1 MLITNPLICSDMPD
15 VDVLRRGDC
24 YYMVSTTMFFMPG
37 APILKSHDLKNWEI
51 VSYVFDRIEDN
62 DIYELKN
69 GRNAYGKGQ
78 WATSLT
84 YHDGMY
90 YTCFVCHDMKKTF
103 IYYTDDIEKSYWK
116 RYEFDAAFHDMS
128 FLFLEGRSYLVYG
141 NGDIRI
147 IELDDDL
154 SRIKEGGVDRILFS
168 TPTEGIGLRCEGCRA
183 IVRDGFIYLLFIEW
197 PKDGNERRREVC
209 YRAKSL
215 DDEFERRIIMD
226 DDCGYRNCGVAQG
239 TIFDDEDGN
248 WYCMMFQDHGAVGRI
263 PYLMPMKWE
272 DGWPL
277 PGTDGK
283 VPRSFEIPGEESGVC
298 DTVGEEKGVC
308 DTAGE
313 EKGAGDT
320 AAGVSP
326 VIRNL
331 IISDTFT
338 HAENVLPVQFQW
350 NHNPIPDAW
359 SFTKRPGYL
368 RLEAAHIA
376 DGLLTARNTL
386 TERTATPFSSFTI
399 EGDFSRMNDG
409 DHAGLAAFMGFYGTI
424 GLKRSDGVYCLY
436 AGKKDSPDETLG
448 VSEITGFDEGSFFLR
463 IDFDFEEGDD
473 TAHFYYSTDGT
484 EYTEFGA
491 PLQMRFTLDL
501 FVGYRIGIF
510 MYGTEMTGGIAD
522 FKNLKFSCDKK

>member
-1 MLITNPLICSDMPD
+1 MLITNPFICADMPD

-37 APILKSHDLKNWEI
+37 APILKSYDLMNWEI
-51 VSYVFDRIEDN
+51 VSYVFDRIADN

-69 GRNAYGKGQ
+69 GKNAYGKGQ

-84 YHDGMY
+84 FHGGMY

-103 IYYTDDIEKSYWK
+103 IYYTDDIEKSYWEH
-116 RYEFDAAFHDMS
+116 YEIDAANHDMS
-128 FLFLEGRSYLVYG
+128 FLFWQGRSYLVYG

-147 IELDDDL
+147 IELNDDL
-154 SRIKEGGVDRILFS
+154 SGVKEGGVDRILFS
-168 TPTEGIGLRCEGCRA
+168 TPVEGIGLRCEGCRA
-183 IVRDGFIYLLFIEW
+183 IVKDGFIYLLFIEW

-283 VPRSFEIPGEESGVC
+283 VPKFFEIPGATMQGDGSKSGS
-298 DTVGEEKGVC
+298 
-308 DTAGE
+308 
-313 EKGAGDT
+313 GDMDVE
-320 AAGVSP
+320 ASS
-326 VIRNL
+326 VIDNL
-331 IISDTFT
+331 IVSDSFSHT
-338 HAENVLPVQFQW
+338 ENVLPIQFQW
-350 NHNPIPDAW
+350 NHNPISEAW
-359 SFTKRPGYL
+359 SFTERPGYL
-368 RLEAAHIA
+368 RLKAVHIA
-376 DGLLTARNTL
+376 DGLMTARNTL

-409 DHAGLAAFMGFYGTI
+409 DHSGLAAFMGFYGTI
-424 GLKRSDGVYCLY
+424 GLKKTGGEYFLFT
-436 AGKKDSPDETLG
+436 GKKDSPDEMLS
-448 VSEITGFDEGSFFLR
+448 VSDIEGFDAGSFFLKV
-463 IDFDFEEGDD
+463 DFDFEAGDD
-473 TAHFYYSTDGT
+473 TAHFYYSADGK
-484 EYTEFGA
+484 EYKEFGT

-510 MYGTEMTGGIAD
+510 MYGTGMTGGITD
-522 FKNLKFSCDKK
+522 FRNLTFTCDRSPGFDAV